1 MPTTT
6 PMSPLLLR
14 LVSTLVLAISATVLA
29 APSAQAATP
38 VAGRS
43 AAVGSDP
50 LAAGSDIVAARQDST
65 ISVLLANDQIIFR
78 SGLRSVIES
87 EVDLRCV
94 AEVGDG
100 AAAIRDMRRLRPD
113 IAILDLDMP
122 GLDDPAAIETVAEL
136 GSASRILTL
145 ATEDTDENLYRALRL
160 GSSGFF
166 SKAVP
171 AADLVAAIRAA
182 AHRDALIDP
191 RRTSRLITRLTHGIE
206 PFPAAPEI
214 ATLTPREHQV
224 LVLMAEARTNPE
236 ISAVL
241 GVGEQ
246 TVKTHVSNVLAK
258 LGVRDRVE
266 AVVYAHTRRIVTGS
280 PFAPTSGV
288 GDGAAG
294 AGHPDGV
301 VAD

>member
-1 MPTTT
+1 MPTTPST
-6 PMSPLLLR
+6 SPLLLR

-29 APSAQAATP
+29 APSAQAVIP
-38 VAGRS
+38 LAGRS

-50 LAAGSDIVAARQDST
+50 LTVGSDIVAARQDST

-78 SGLRSVIES
+78 TGLRSVIES
-87 EVDLRCV
+87 EPDLRCV

-100 AAAIRDMRRLRPD
+100 AGAIREMRRLRPD

-122 GLDDPAAIETVAEL
+122 GLDDPTAIETVAEL

-160 GSSGFF
+160 GASGFF
-166 SKAVP
+166 TKAVP
-171 AADLVAAIRAA
+171 AVDLVAAIRTA
-182 AHRDALIDP
+182 AHRDVLIDP
-191 RRTSRLITRLTHGIE
+191 RRTSRLITRLTHGRE
-206 PFPAAPEI
+206 PFPTAPEI

-236 ISAVL
+236 ISALL

-266 AVVYAHTRRIVTGS
+266 AVVYAHTRRVVADS
-280 PFAPTSGV
+280 RFAPTSGV
-288 GDGAAG
+288 VGNVGG

-301 VAD
+301 VRD